1 MTGKQSKA
9 KARTSTPG
17 KEKSHLD
24 IVKALGAAQEALD
37 EKLNELY
44 EDAEAVVSEFW
55 SWVLQNN
62 SRQDKKEKNSLGL
75 RVRRTA
81 TGVSIQ
87 WYNNRWYKDDHGNWK
102 PISQY
107 IRKGRRTTSY
117 RNSALSK
124 HIKPWQEDKVWE
136 TEDRLAEIRKRV
148 QQVTDLRKATGML
161 KKRYE
166 DAGDIL

>member
-1 MTGKQSKA
+1 M
-9 KARTSTPG
+9 ARKTS
-17 KEKSHLD
+17 EKTLLE
-24 IVKALGAAQEALD
+24 KAQEVTQSVQDRLD
-37 EKLNELY
+37 ERLNELY
-44 EDAEAVVSEFW
+44 DEAEVVVSEFW

-62 SRQDKKEKNSLGL
+62 ANQDKTEKNSLGL

-87 WYNNRWYKDDHGNWK
+87 WYYNTWYKDNQGHWK
-102 PISQY
+102 PNSHY

-117 RNSALSK
+117 GKNTLTK

-136 TEDRLAEIRKRV
+136 TEERLAKMREQV
-148 QQVTDLRKATGML
+148 QRITDLRKATGMMR
-161 KKRYE
+161 KRYE